1 MQKKFYKQPEMK
13 VIEIDSSDI
22 ICTSQFP
29 SPQNERYE
37 EEEEVNSIWFN

>member
-1 MQKKFYKQPEMK
+1 MKKKAYQQPEMK
-13 VIEIDSSDI
+13 VVKLEQKDI